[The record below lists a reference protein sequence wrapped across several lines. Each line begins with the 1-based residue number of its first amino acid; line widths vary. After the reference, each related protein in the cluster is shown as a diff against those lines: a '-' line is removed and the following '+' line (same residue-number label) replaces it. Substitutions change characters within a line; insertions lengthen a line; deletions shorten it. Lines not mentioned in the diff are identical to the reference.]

1 MKRSRPTTIRIT
13 TNAGDVEIET
23 FYGQDPVTNE
33 WLNPMRELWA
43 LQSRQVMSPVL
54 EDRLC
59 YTATLTG
66 SYEAAAKVAVKW
78 GAQADDSTI
87 HAHVRSA
94 GARAETLREERVER
108 ALDPDTR
115 AEVVAESAADL
126 PQSGFSLV
134 IMLDG
139 WMIRERGADWGLK
152 PPEKEADRVE
162 WREMKSGIVF
172 RLEDRGETDS
182 GRRFILN
189 KFYEAHRG
197 EPFYFGRYL
206 YAEALRRGLNQAER
220 VYVVADGAVW
230 IWRLVEDRFSD
241 AVGVLDFY
249 HASEHLW
256 AVAREISG
264 GSEEDARAW
273 VEPLLSELKHGGEL
287 RVLESL
293 EEVLD
298 LCDSLVESSAGAVR
312 TDVRY
317 FQSHRE
323 HLHYETV
330 AAHGCPR
337 GSGAMESTCSQFQD
351 RFKRTGQFWSS
362 PGEKHLLLLELAR
375 RNDDWDDIWE
385 ESLVA

>member
-1 MKRSRPTTIRIT
+1 
-13 TNAGDVEIET
+13 
-23 FYGQDPVTNE
+23 
-33 WLNPMRELWA
+33 
-43 LQSRQVMSPVL
+43 
-54 EDRLC
+54 
-59 YTATLTG
+59 
-66 SYEAAAKVAVKW
+66 
-78 GAQADDSTI
+78 
-87 HAHVRSA
+87 
-94 GARAETLREERVER
+94 
-108 ALDPDTR
+108 
-115 AEVVAESAADL
+115 
-126 PQSGFSLV
+126 
-134 IMLDG
+134 
-139 WMIRERGADWGLK
+139 MIRERGVDWGLK

-172 RLEDRGETDS
+172 RLEDRGQTET
-182 GRRFILN
+182 GRRFILD

-197 EPFYFGRYL
+197 APFEFGRYL

-264 GSEEDARAW
+264 GSEEEAREW
-273 VEPLLSELKHGGEL
+273 VEPLLHNLKHGGEAG
-287 RVLESL
+287 VLKSL
-293 EEVLD
+293 EELLD
-298 LCDSLVESSAGAVR
+298 LCGSLGASYEEAVR

-330 AAHGCPR
+330 AADGCPR

-375 RNDDWDDIWE
+375 RNNDWDEIWE
-385 ESLVA
+385 EPLVA